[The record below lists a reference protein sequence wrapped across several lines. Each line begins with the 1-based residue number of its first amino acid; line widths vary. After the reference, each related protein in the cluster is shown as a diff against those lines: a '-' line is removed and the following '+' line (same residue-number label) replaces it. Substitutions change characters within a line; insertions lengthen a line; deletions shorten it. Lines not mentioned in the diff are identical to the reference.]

1 MCFIACGLSKQC
13 VFRHNSDIDAWR
25 KILPKGLSNKQQY
38 IYGFMVFT
46 LIDIIGLS
54 HYFSRVRFLAARR
67 SGSGQKLNGS
77 HGNTQHR

>member
-54 HYFSRVRFLAARR
+54 HYFIFYGLVAFSMDKKTICYER
-67 SGSGQKLNGS
+67 N
-77 HGNTQHR
+77 NN